1 MTKILYSFYAQR
13 DQLLSPRRGKLKE
26 LRGLDSQ
33 TVERINTSM
42 ESRKPTYLATILVD
56 RLRESGWSA
65 EDIHFLGVEIINESG
80 ML

>member
-1 MTKILYSFYAQR
+1 LEKV
-13 DQLLSPRRGKLKE
+13 K
-26 LRGLDSQ
+26 GLDSQ

-42 ESRKPTYLATILVD
+42 ESRKPTYLASILVD
-56 RLRESGWSA
+56 TLKDSGWSA

>member
-1 MTKILYSFYAQR
+1 LEKV
-13 DQLLSPRRGKLKE
+13 K
-26 LRGLDSQ
+26 GLDSQ

-42 ESRKPTYLATILVD
+42 ESRKPAYLASILVD
-56 RLRESGWSA
+56 RLRESGWST